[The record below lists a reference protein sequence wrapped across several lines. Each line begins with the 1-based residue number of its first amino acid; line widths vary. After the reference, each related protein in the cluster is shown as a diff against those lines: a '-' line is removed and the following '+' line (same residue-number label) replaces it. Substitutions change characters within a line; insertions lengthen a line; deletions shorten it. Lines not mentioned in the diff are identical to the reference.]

1 MHKKRSGSSF
11 EEPDHKTGDN
21 LLSHH
26 SGVALPLAVEGL
38 TSVFEMG
45 TCVSPHL
52 YSPDWLRL
60 GTCAVIADTCLH
72 WQKYYSHRH
81 SS

>member
-1 MHKKRSGSSF
+1 MTG
-11 EEPDHKTGDN
+11 HKTGDN
-21 LLSHH
+21 LLSHP
-26 SGVALPLAVEGL
+26 SVGALPLAVEGL

-60 GTCAVIADTCLH
+60 RTLYGYRAYRPSQAEIITVIVIAHGDTL
-72 WQKYYSHRH
+72 
-81 SS
+81 

>member
-1 MHKKRSGSSF
+1 MTG
-11 EEPDHKTGDN
+11 HKTGDN
-21 LLSHH
+21 LLSHP
-26 SGVALPLAVEGL
+26 SVGALPLAVEGL

-60 GTCAVIADTCLH
+60 RTLYGYRAYRPSQA
-72 WQKYYSHRH
+72 
-81 SS
+81 